1 MYVHAA
7 YGNFRLDYPIKSAKI
22 DCHILLDT
30 RMSKHYQPHHKAPED
45 ISGNALWFT
54 FLQGKILVNMADP
67 TPAVF
72 SAPHPSHHGLETLQ
86 EHYLGTYGGE
96 HCFAA
101 ELADNQNLPGN
112 HAWLGLRDM
121 LGHVDDTLAGISGRA
136 LQILEWNR
144 NHAYCGRCGGETVQR
159 DTERARTCPQCKRT
173 SYPPVAPVIM
183 ILITHGRSMLLA
195 RKVGW
200 GNTRYSALA
209 GFVEPGETLESTVIR
224 ETREEVGV
232 DIKNIKYFGSQPWP
246 FPNNLMI
253 AFTAEYAGGDIKPDG
268 VEIEHAAFYDADELP
283 NLPPGISISRRM
295 INTVG
300 AELRKLP
307 KTS

>member
-1 MYVHAA
+1 M
-7 YGNFRLDYPIKSAKI
+7 DYPIKSAKI
-22 DCHILLDT
+22 DCHTLLDT
-30 RMSKHYQPHHKAPED
+30 RMSKHYQPHHKAPD
-45 ISGNALWFT
+45 NRSGNALWFT
-54 FLQGKILVNMADP
+54 FLQGKILVNMAEP
-67 TPAVF
+67 TPTVF
-72 SAPHPSHHGLETLQ
+72 SAPNPGHHGLETLQ
-86 EHYLGTYGGE
+86 EHYLGTYDGE

-101 ELADNQNLPGN
+101 ELAENQNLPGN
-112 HAWLGLRDM
+112 HALLGLRDM

-159 DTERARTCPQCKRT
+159 ETERARTCPKCKRT

-183 ILITHGRSMLLA
+183 ILITHGRSLLLA

-232 DIKNIKYFGSQPWP
+232 EIKNIQYFGSQPWP

-283 NLPPGISISRRM
+283 NLPAGISISRRM